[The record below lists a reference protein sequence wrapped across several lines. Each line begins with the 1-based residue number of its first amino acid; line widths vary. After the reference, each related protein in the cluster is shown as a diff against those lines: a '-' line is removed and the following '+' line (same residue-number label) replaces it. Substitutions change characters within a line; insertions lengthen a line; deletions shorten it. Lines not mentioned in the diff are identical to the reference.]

1 MLKNVLGENLINT
14 PLQRMGVNLRK
25 PAKTCFNRLQPE
37 GLTDGSR
44 WSFRGKGGTTTGN
57 CPSALLHPGGV
68 PETARAHHRDKGS
81 GTPAGVQPARPPYPR
96 GRAPFPPR
104 PPATICQPF
113 GLQKVEARFRTYPIL
128 RFDDNAQSRDCES
141 ASYAG

>member
-44 WSFRGKGGTTTGN
+44 WSFRGKGGTTPTKAAPPPG
-57 CPSALLHPGGV
+57 APGGGSKT
-68 PETARAHHRDKGS
+68 PPDPPPKKG
-81 GTPAGVQPARPPYPR
+81 VRPPR
-96 GRAPFPPR
+96 GGAPR
-104 PPATICQPF
+104 PPRRIPVVA
-113 GLQKVEARFRTYPIL
+113 
-128 RFDDNAQSRDCES
+128 
-141 ASYAG
+141 